1 MGLCIKF
8 CSNDNISNTFQS
20 LKLISKVID
29 LLDNQSLT
37 IRTVSEVIDLM
48 VASFPVVQCMGP
60 FITDNL
66 KQKKWLLRNKE
77 RQF

>member
-8 CSNDNISNTFQS
+8 CSNDNISNPFQS

-48 VASFPVVQCMGP
+48 VASFPGVQWMGP

-66 KQKKWLLRNKE
+66 K
-77 RQF
+77 